1 MKSRFLAI
9 VFLAATAI
17 MAIPAAAGASTIG
30 TQQWSDHHHKHHH
43 HHHPHY
49 SE

>member
-1 MKSRFLAI
+1 MKSRLFAILFLA
-9 VFLAATAI
+9 VAAI

-30 TQQWSDHHHKHHH
+30 TRQWSDHHHKHHH